1 MAFLLIYLSK
11 LTRMR
16 FFLVSFFAFCMS
28 NSIVAQSQL
37 MEAYSYNQLIINEQ
51 SKIGSEAFYFIKKV
65 DSLNLK
71 ILQFQIKK
79 SIAVVENSKV
89 FNNETEFQQAAI
101 ELFNHYLK
109 TSREV
114 YPELIKIVEDPEL
127 DYKDFKAKKDA
138 LVKKAAAD
146 EKIANAKFALV
157 QEKFA
162 KKYGIK
168 LE

>member
-16 FFLVSFFAFCMS
+16 FFIVSFFTILMS
-28 NSIVAQSQL
+28 NSILAQSQL

-65 DSLNLK
+65 DSLNLR

-79 SIAVVENSKV
+79 SIKVVENAKV
-89 FNNETEFQQAAI
+89 FKDEIEFQQAAI
-101 ELFNHYLK
+101 ELFKHYLE
-109 TSREV
+109 TSETI

-127 DYKDFKAKKDA
+127 EYKDFKVKKEA
-138 LVKKAAAD
+138 LTKKAAASD
-146 EKIANAKFALV
+146 KIANDKFVIV

>member
-1 MAFLLIYLSK
+1 M
-11 LTRMR
+11 
-16 FFLVSFFAFCMS
+16 
-28 NSIVAQSQL
+28 AQSTL
-37 MEAYSYNQLIINEQ
+37 MEAYSYNQMIINEQ
-51 SKIGSEAFYFIKKV
+51 SRIGSEAFYFIKKA

-71 ILQFQIKK
+71 ILVFQIKK
-79 SIAVVENSKV
+79 SIKVVETAKV

-101 ELFNHYLK
+101 ELFNHYLQ
-109 TSREV
+109 TSQTI
-114 YPELIKIVEDPEL
+114 YPELLKLVEDPDL

-138 LVKKAAAD
+138 LTKKATESD
-146 EKIANAKFALV
+146 KIANDKFVAV